1 MYVYPTRP
9 VLLHSAFTLASS
21 TPLLSFLALHLF
33 PLLCST
39 SYSLLPLSLSLS
51 LCLFCSFVLP
61 RAPST
66 ISSTTAWKGRN
77 LPTPSFLALFPLSVA
92 QLLHSFS
99 PRLSTLFACF
109 PFSFYRFLS
118 PPLPRHLFAPLPSRQ
133 RARVSVTWTPYL
145 PFFVLFFHRLVCYS
159 FVY

>member
-39 SYSLLPLSLSLS
+39 SYSLLSLSLSLS
-51 LCLFCSFVLP
+51 LLFVRFTTRAFHYLVDYGLKRKKSSNSFLP
-61 RAPST
+61 RALPPLRC
-66 ISSTTAWKGRN
+66 TAFA
-77 LPTPSFLALFPLSVA
+77 LLLAKT
-92 QLLHSFS
+92 LHFVC
-99 PRLSTLFACF
+99 L
-109 PFSFYRFLS
+109 FSFYRFLS